1 MGPQGASSSSGACW
15 GVCPLRCFLTAGRG
29 PKTAS
34 FVGITW
40 RRSGCQGADLAALR
54 GPPAALM
61 GVTQPIRIA
70 VIASQTIKR
79 QINKVVGPWS
89 GEAYNWVKWAA
100 REMLTTDHLGGKKK
114 NPTTWSALLWRNQTH
129 AEATFQPCLFT
140 VVNRLLSITAII
152 SKCIYIYKIY
162 FRYVN
167 MQLLLRFTWAMH
179 IIHYQ
184 LIVL

>member
-15 GVCPLRCFLTAGRG
+15 GVCLLRCFLTAGRG

-79 QINKVVGPWS
+79 QINKVVGP
-89 GEAYNWVKWAA
+89 
-100 REMLTTDHLGGKKK
+100 
-114 NPTTWSALLWRNQTH
+114 
-129 AEATFQPCLFT
+129 
-140 VVNRLLSITAII
+140 
-152 SKCIYIYKIY
+152 
-162 FRYVN
+162 
-167 MQLLLRFTWAMH
+167 
-179 IIHYQ
+179 
-184 LIVL
+184 